1 MAVTAA
7 SRQGRLRSRGSGVRC
22 TPALTPT
29 YLTNPLR
36 IDLTDNYNITEE
48 MDKLRRSFRSS
59 FRRKEGAG
67 GGGGGG
73 KEEPGGGG
81 GGTRQ
86 WPQDEASVKAN
97 TCTFEVKYL
106 GTVEVGEVEISII
119 LLCFIYWACGVT
131 FFSEGF

>member
-1 MAVTAA
+1 MTAVVYSCA
-7 SRQGRLRSRGSGVRC
+7 
-22 TPALTPT
+22 PPT
-29 YLTNPLR
+29 YLTNPARKKR
-36 IDLTDNYNITEE
+36 IELTFFGDINIAEE

-59 FRRKEGAG
+59 FRRKDGAG

-73 KEEPGGGG
+73 KEEPGGG

-106 GTVEVGEVEISII
+106 GTVEVGVELEYSHA
-119 LLCFIYWACGVT
+119 LY
-131 FFSEGF
+131 

>member
-1 MAVTAA
+1 
-7 SRQGRLRSRGSGVRC
+7 
-22 TPALTPT
+22 
-29 YLTNPLR
+29 
-36 IDLTDNYNITEE
+36 

-119 LLCFIYWACGVT
+119 LLCFIYCGLWHN
-131 FFSEGF
+131 FLL